1 MRESLQHDLERLQ
14 NVSLDM
20 VDRVRQ
26 NLALAGHVLLEAR
39 GELLPEVA
47 ENDRTIDNLEHTLEM
62 DCLRIIARYQ
72 PVAVDLRMVTSL
84 LKSATDLERMGDYA
98 VHVAEDGALLAQ
110 DSPLKRYVNL
120 GNMLRGLDNMLLH
133 LEMALRKHD
142 LDLARM
148 AHSMD
153 DEVDDLFEQM
163 QRELITYMIEDPR
176 TIGKAMTLLRVGRS
190 LERIGDH
197 IENVA
202 ERMVYW
208 LTGHRFE
215 KSET

>member
-20 VDRVRQ
+20 VSRVRQ
-26 NLALAGHVLLEAR
+26 NLALAGQVLLETR
-39 GELLPEVA
+39 SELLAEVI
-47 ENDRTIDNLEHTLEM
+47 ENDRAIDNLEHTLET

-110 DSPLKRYVNL
+110 ESPLKRYVNL

-148 AHSMD
+148 AHRMD

>member
-1 MRESLQHDLERLQ
+1 
-14 NVSLDM
+14 M

>member
-26 NLALAGHVLLEAR
+26 NLALAGQVLLEAR
-39 GELLPEVA
+39 SELLTEVA

-120 GNMLRGLDNMLLH
+120 SNMLRGLDNMLLH

-153 DEVDDLFEQM
+153 DEIDDLFEQM